1 MILPWRRGL
10 ARPVAKTPEDA
21 MTLTEHLAE
30 LRVRIIRS
38 ALAVV
43 VGAILILA
51 FYDPVLRFILR
62 PYENLCKRRG
72 QDFCGLSYTEDG
84 GVRLFTLDPL
94 EGLSTRLKIATY
106 GGIILALPVI
116 MWQVWRFIVPALHS
130 KEKRYAIPF
139 VLSSVLLFLLGGFL
153 AYTTLERALEFLIS
167 WSGSDVEQAFQV
179 SRYVRLVGLMVAAF
193 GAGFLF
199 PVLLV
204 FLQLV
209 GVLTPK
215 TLLGAW
221 RFAIVGVFVLAAVI
235 TPSGDPI
242 SLLALSI
249 PMVLL
254 YFLSILVGW
263 AVLRRRRKA
272 EAASS

>member
-1 MILPWRRGL
+1 MIAPWRRGS
-10 ARPVAKTPEDA
+10 ARPVARTPDDA

-51 FYDPVLRFILR
+51 FYDPVLRFLVR

-72 QDFCGLSYTEDG
+72 ADFCGLSYTDDG

-116 MWQVWRFIVPALHS
+116 MWQVWRFIVPALHA

-139 VLSSVLLFLLGGFL
+139 VVSSVLLFALGGFI
-153 AYTTLERALEFLIS
+153 AYATLEKALEFLIS
-167 WSGSDVEQAFQV
+167 WSGNDVDQAFQV

-193 GAGFLF
+193 GVGFLF

-221 RFAIVGVFVLAAVI
+221 RFAIVGVFVIAAVI

-242 SLLALSI
+242 SLLALSL
-249 PMVLL
+249 PMCVL

-263 AVLRRRRKA
+263 LALRRRRKA

>member
-1 MILPWRRGL
+1 MIAPWRRGS
-10 ARPVAKTPEDA
+10 ARPVAKTPDDA

-30 LRVRIIRS
+30 LRVRIIRA

-51 FYDPVLRFILR
+51 FYDRVLEFLLR
-62 PYENLCKRRG
+62 PYTNLCERRG
-72 QDFCGLSYTEDG
+72 PEFCGLSYSESGD
-84 GVRLFTLDPL
+84 VVLFNFDPI
-94 EGLSTRLKIATY
+94 EGFSTRLRIATY

-116 MWQVWRFIVPALHS
+116 MWQLWRFIVPALHA

-139 VLSSVLLFLLGGFL
+139 VVSSVLLFLLGAFL
-153 AYTTLERALEFLIS
+153 AYSTLERALEFLIS
-167 WSGSDVEQAFQV
+167 WSGSDVDQAFQV
-179 SRYVRLVGLMVAAF
+179 SKYVRLVMLMVAAF
-193 GAGFLF
+193 GVGFLF
-199 PVLLV
+199 PVFLV

-209 GVLTPK
+209 GVLTPR

-242 SLLALSI
+242 SLLALSL
-249 PMVLL
+249 PMCVL

-263 AVLRRRRKA
+263 VVLRRRRNA
-272 EAASS
+272 EAESS